1 MNVPRTSSP
10 FDFDQWATL
19 ARQDPE
25 AFERM
30 RGHTIEQAI
39 CQAPAGKRQRL
50 RRLQWQLD
58 RIRQTSRTPM
68 VACLRMNRLLWKAVI
83 GEGGLL
89 DRLGRSPSPADP
101 HPPRHS
107 ARILPFRGQP
117 ARKPTF

>member
-1 MNVPRTSSP
+1 MRAFHVSPP

-19 ARQDPE
+19 ARQDPD

-30 RGHTIEQAI
+30 RGRTIEQAI

-50 RRLQWQLD
+50 RCLQWQLD

-89 DRLGRSPSPADP
+89 DRLGGPQSPTDPSP
-101 HPPRHS
+101 PPRN
-107 ARILPFRGQP
+107 ARILHFR
-117 ARKPTF
+117 R